1 MRLDI
6 NLTSGIFDNANAI
19 LSFSLASTSK
29 PTNAKEG
36 FSILLILLI
45 TEILMIHSVIAGSAG
60 SFHNLQNEMS
70 EIKHMQSAYIKALA
84 DETNMTEAKLKRM
97 LNKKVNIYLS
107 AEEAVELGIADIIV

>member
-45 TEILMIHSVIAGSAG
+45 TEILITSLLINFFTLFLTVP
-60 SFHNLQNEMS
+60 S
-70 EIKHMQSAYIKALA
+70 ETPITAAI
-84 DETNMTEAKLKRM
+84 
-97 LNKKVNIYLS
+97 
-107 AEEAVELGIADIIV
+107 